1 MATQARNYLVQY
13 SSKQTLISAVNR
25 LINEKY
31 SSLSNEDCIHDQ
43 EFQNHLIS
51 AINSANDEDALLQSK
66 HVTILLS
73 DLRGFTAMAE
83 KYSALEVIDLL
94 NQYFLKM
101 SEVIQRH
108 NGTIDKFMG
117 DAIMVLFGA
126 PDTSEDDLERG
137 LACAI
142 EMQIAMA
149 EFNSE
154 THLKDY
160 PPLFMGIGINTGEV
174 VAGQLG
180 SYIHSEYT
188 VIGDEVNLASRVE
201 AHSLRGQILISE
213 NCYNQASDYIEIG
226 SKNTV
231 RVKGKTDVVNLY
243 ELVATN
249 KPSRLV
255 PPRNE
260 VRKSPRVL
268 MDAPLEFQC
277 LEGKQVLAKEYIG
290 RIIDLS
296 YGGIFAVSPVRLD
309 IQQEIKIVLSLSLMT
324 HQSSAIY
331 ARVIRVNKFDD
342 QWEVNL
348 EFTAIHH
355 EAQTAIK
362 DFVDQ
367 QIERI

>member
-1 MATQARNYLVQY
+1 VQY
-13 SSKQTLISAVNR
+13 SNKRTLIKNISQ
-25 LINEKY
+25 LINQRYLDK
-31 SSLSNEDCIHDQ
+31 LAIDCLTDKG
-43 EFQNHLIS
+43 FQQQLAE
-51 AINSANDEDALLQSK
+51 AINLVDEEDALLQSQ

-101 SEVIQRH
+101 SEVIQKY

-126 PDTSEDDLERG
+126 PDTNEDDLERG

-154 THLKDY
+154 TQLKDY
-160 PPLFMGIGINTGEV
+160 PPLYMGIGINTGEV

-213 NCYNQASDYIEIG
+213 NCYQQAKDYIEIA
-226 SKNTV
+226 SRNSV

-249 KPSRLV
+249 RPERLV

-260 VRKSPRVL
+260 VRKSPRIKL
-268 MDAPLEFQC
+268 DLPLDFQV
-277 LEGKQVLAKEYIG
+277 LEGKQVLDKEYTG

-296 YGGIFAVSPVRLD
+296 YGGIFAVSPVRLEA
-309 IQQEIKIVLSLSLMT
+309 QQEIKIALSLSLMT
-324 HQSSAIY
+324 NQSSAIY

-342 QWEVNL
+342 HWEVNL

-355 EAQTAIK
+355 EAQAAIK
-362 DFVDQ
+362 DFVDE

>member
-1 MATQARNYLVQY
+1 VQH
-13 SSKQTLISAVNR
+13 SNKQVLIQTLNKIINKKYNHEQGDDCQQDPDFQSQ
-25 LINEKY
+25 LINAINKAN
-31 SSLSNEDCIHDQ
+31 NEDP
-43 EFQNHLIS
+43 
-51 AINSANDEDALLQSK
+51 LLQSK
-66 HVTILLS
+66 RVTILLS

-83 KYSALEVIDLL
+83 KHSALEVIELL

-101 SEVIQRH
+101 SEVIQRY

-126 PDTSEDDLERG
+126 PKSHETDLERG
-137 LACAI
+137 IACAI

-149 EFNSE
+149 TFNSE
-154 THLKDY
+154 THLNDY

-213 NCYNQASDYIEIG
+213 NCYQQAKSYIEIG
-226 SKNTV
+226 SKNSV
-231 RVKGKTDVVNLY
+231 RVKGKSDMVNLY

-249 KPSRLV
+249 KPIRLV
-255 PPRNE
+255 PPRSE
-260 VRKSPRVL
+260 VRNSPRVL
-268 MDAPLEFQC
+268 VDSPLAFQC
-277 LEGKQVLAKEYIG
+277 LEGKQVLEEEYIG
-290 RIIDLS
+290 RIVDLS
-296 YGGIFAVSPVRLD
+296 YGGIFATSPVKLE
-309 IQQEIKIVLSLSLMT
+309 IQQEIKITLSLSLMS

-331 ARVIRVNKFDD
+331 ARVIRVNQFEH

-348 EFTAIHH
+348 EFTAIHQ
-355 EAQTAIK
+355 EAQAAIK

>member
-1 MATQARNYLVQY
+1 MQHSRKQA
-13 SSKQTLISAVNR
+13 LITEINKIINDKYGKLSREDCLQDVHLQDQ
-25 LINEKY
+25 LIN
-31 SSLSNEDCIHDQ
+31 
-43 EFQNHLIS
+43 
-51 AINSANDEDALLQSK
+51 AINLANNEDALLQSK

-101 SEVIQRH
+101 SEVIQRYD
-108 NGTIDKFMG
+108 GTIDKFMG

-126 PDTSEDDLERG
+126 PTSKIDDLQRG

-142 EMQIAMA
+142 DMQIAMA

-154 THLKDY
+154 THLKNY

-213 NCYNQASDYIEIG
+213 NCYQQAKDFIEIG
-226 SKNTV
+226 SKNSV
-231 RVKGKTDVVNLY
+231 RVKGKSDVVNLY

-249 KPSRLV
+249 KPERLV

-260 VRKSPRVL
+260 VRKSPRV
-268 MDAPLEFQC
+268 AINSPLAFQC
-277 LEGKQVLAKEYIG
+277 LEGKQVLAKEYLG
-290 RIIDLS
+290 QIIDLS
-296 YGGIFAVSPVRLD
+296 YGGIFATSPIRLEE
-309 IQQEIKIVLSLSLMT
+309 QQEIKISLSLSLMSQ
-324 HQSSAIY
+324 QSSAIY
-331 ARVIRVNKFDD
+331 ARVIRSNQFENH
-342 QWEVNL
+342 WEINL

-355 EAQTAIK
+355 DAQAAIK
-362 DFVDQ
+362 DFVDE

>member
-1 MATQARNYLVQY
+1 MQH
-13 SSKQTLISAVNR
+13 SSKQH
-25 LINEKY
+25 LINSINQLINDKY
-31 SSLSNEDCIHDQ
+31 GKDNQHDCLQDIDFQNQLINTINQANNEDP
-43 EFQNHLIS
+43 
-51 AINSANDEDALLQSK
+51 LLQSK

-126 PDTSEDDLERG
+126 PKSCDTDLERG

-149 EFNSE
+149 EFNNE

-213 NCYNQASDYIEIG
+213 NCFQQAKDYIEIG
-226 SKNTV
+226 SKNSV
-231 RVKGKTDVVNLY
+231 RVKGKSDVVNMY

-249 KPSRLV
+249 KPIRLV

-260 VRKSPRVL
+260 VRASPRVL
-268 MDAPLEFQC
+268 VDSPLAFQC
-277 LEGKQVLAKEYIG
+277 LEGKHVLAEEHLG

-296 YGGIFAVSPVRLD
+296 YGGIFAVSPIKLD
-309 IQQEIKIVLSLSLMT
+309 VQQEIKIALSLSLMS

-331 ARVIRVNKFDD
+331 ARIIRVNEFEG
-342 QWEVNL
+342 QWEINL
-348 EFTAIHH
+348 EFTSIHH
-355 EAQTAIK
+355 EAQAAIK
-362 DFVDQ
+362 DFVDE

>member
-1 MATQARNYLVQY
+1 VQY
-13 SSKQTLISAVNR
+13 SNKQNFIQNINKI
-25 LINEKY
+25 INEKY
-31 SSLSNEDCIHDQ
+31 EESSGEDCLQDKH
-43 EFQNHLIS
+43 FQNQLINT
-51 AINSANDEDALLQSK
+51 INQANNETPLLQSK

-101 SEVIQRH
+101 SEVIQRY

-126 PDTSEDDLERG
+126 PTTKEDDLERG

-142 EMQIAMA
+142 EMQIAMT

-154 THLKDY
+154 TKLKNY

-213 NCYNQASDYIEIG
+213 NCYQQAKDFIEIG
-226 SKNTV
+226 SRNTV

-249 KPSRLV
+249 KPTRLA
-255 PPRNE
+255 PPRSE
-260 VRKSPRVL
+260 IRKSPRIL
-268 MDAPLEFQC
+268 MDSPLAFQC
-277 LEGKQVLAKEYIG
+277 LEGKQVLPQEHQG

-296 YGGIFAVSPVRLD
+296 YGGIFAVSPIKLD
-309 IQQEIKIVLSLSLMT
+309 VQQEIQIALSLSLMS

-331 ARVIRVNKFDD
+331 ARVIRVNPFDD
-342 QWEVNL
+342 HWEVNL

>member
-1 MATQARNYLVQY
+1 MQY
-13 SSKQTLISAVNR
+13 SSKQALIKS
-25 LINEKY
+25 INQLVTEK
-31 SSLSNEDCIHDQ
+31 LGRDCLHDD
-43 EFQNHLIS
+43 EFQSQLLS
-51 AINSANDEDALLQSK
+51 AINTANDQDNLLQSQ

-101 SEVIQRH
+101 SEVIQRY

-126 PDTSEDDLERG
+126 PTTTKDDLERS

-213 NCYNQASDYIEIG
+213 NCYQQARDYVDIG
-226 SKNTV
+226 SKNSV
-231 RVKGKTDVVNLY
+231 RVKGKTEVVNLY

-249 KPSRLV
+249 KPKRLV
-255 PPRNE
+255 PPRSE
-260 VRKSPRVL
+260 IRKSPRVL
-268 MDAPLEFQC
+268 LDSPLAFQC
-277 LEGKQVLAKEYIG
+277 LEGKQILATEHNG

-296 YGGIFAVSPVRLD
+296 YGGIFAVSPIRLD
-309 IQQEIKIVLSLSLMT
+309 IQQEIKIVLSLSLMS

-331 ARVIRVNKFDD
+331 ARVIRVNKFED

-348 EFTAIHH
+348 EFTAIHQD
-355 EAQTAIK
+355 AQAAIK

-367 QIERI
+367 QIERV

>member
-1 MATQARNYLVQY
+1 MQY
-13 SSKQTLISAVNR
+13 SSKQALIKS
-25 LINEKY
+25 INQLVTEK
-31 SSLSNEDCIHDQ
+31 LGRDCLHDD
-43 EFQNHLIS
+43 EFQSQLLS
-51 AINSANDEDALLQSK
+51 AINTANDQDNLLQSQ

-126 PDTSEDDLERG
+126 PTTTKDDLERS

-213 NCYNQASDYIEIG
+213 NCYQQARDYVDIG
-226 SKNTV
+226 SKNSV
-231 RVKGKTDVVNLY
+231 RVKGKTEVVNLY

-249 KPSRLV
+249 KPKRLV
-255 PPRNE
+255 PPRSE
-260 VRKSPRVL
+260 IRKSPRVL
-268 MDAPLEFQC
+268 LDSPLAFQC
-277 LEGKQVLAKEYIG
+277 LEGKQVLATEHNG

-296 YGGIFAVSPVRLD
+296 YGGIFAVSPIRLD
-309 IQQEIKIVLSLSLMT
+309 IQQEIKIVLSLSLMS

-331 ARVIRVNKFDD
+331 ARVIRVNKFED

-348 EFTAIHH
+348 EFTAIHQD
-355 EAQTAIK
+355 AQAAIK

-367 QIERI
+367 QIERV

>member
-1 MATQARNYLVQY
+1 MQY
-13 SSKQTLISAVNR
+13 SNKLTLIKKINHIINTKYQKLSA
-25 LINEKY
+25 
-31 SSLSNEDCIHDQ
+31 EDCLQDTD
-43 EFQNHLIS
+43 FQNQLMN
-51 AINSANDEDALLQSK
+51 AINQANTEEPLLQSK

-83 KYSALEVIDLL
+83 KYSALEVIELL
-94 NQYFLKM
+94 NRYFLRM

-126 PDTSEDDLERG
+126 PESSETDLERG

-213 NCYNQASDYIEIG
+213 NCYQKAKHFIEVG

-231 RVKGKTDVVNLY
+231 RVKGKDDVVNLY

-249 KPSRLV
+249 KPERLV
-255 PPRNE
+255 PPRSE
-260 VRKSPRVL
+260 IRKSPRVSL
-268 MDAPLEFQC
+268 NSPLAFQC
-277 LEGKQVLAKEYIG
+277 IEGKQVLEKEHQG

-296 YGGIFAVSPVRLD
+296 YGGIFATSPVRLEA
-309 IQQEIKIVLSLSLMT
+309 QQEIKISLSLSLMS
-324 HQSSAIY
+324 HQNSAIY
-331 ARVIRVNKFDD
+331 ARVIRVNQFEDH
-342 QWEVNL
+342 WEINL

-355 EAQTAIK
+355 EAQAAIK

>member
-1 MATQARNYLVQY
+1 MQY
-13 SSKQTLISAVNR
+13 SSKQVLIQS
-25 LINEKY
+25 INKLVTDKY
-31 SSLSNEDCIHDQ
+31 HNGCLQDE
-43 EFQNHLIS
+43 EFQSQLLN
-51 AINSANDEDALLQSK
+51 AINTANDQDNLLKSQN
-66 HVTILLS
+66 VTILLS

-83 KYSALEVIDLL
+83 KYSAIELIDLL

-101 SEVIQRH
+101 SEIIQRY

-126 PDTSEDDLERG
+126 PTTSDNDLERA
-137 LACAI
+137 LSCAI

-174 VAGQLG
+174 VVGQLG

-213 NCYNQASDYIEIG
+213 NCYQQAKQYIEIG
-226 SKNTV
+226 SKNSV
-231 RVKGKTDVVNLY
+231 RVKGKSEIVNLY
-243 ELVATN
+243 ELVAIN
-249 KPSRLV
+249 KPKRLV
-255 PPRNE
+255 PPRKD
-260 VRKSPRVL
+260 VRKSPRVIV
-268 MDAPLEFQC
+268 DSPLAFQC
-277 LEGKQVLAKEYIG
+277 LEGKQILPTEHTG
-290 RIIDLS
+290 RIVDLS
-296 YGGIFAVSPVRLD
+296 YGGIFAVSPVQLD
-309 IQQEIKIVLSLSLMT
+309 VQQEIKITLSLSLMS
-324 HQSSAIY
+324 HQSSTVY
-331 ARVIRVNKFDD
+331 AKVIRTNKLEDHWD
-342 QWEVNL
+342 VNL

-355 EAQTAIK
+355 EAQAAIK
-362 DFVDQ
+362 DFVDE

>member
-1 MATQARNYLVQY
+1 MQY
-13 SSKQTLISAVNR
+13 SKKQDLIKNLNQ
-25 LINEKY
+25 LINQKY
-31 SSLSNEDCIHDQ
+31 AHKLGEDCQQDHL
-43 EFQNHLIS
+43 FQSLLTNT
-51 AINSANDEDALLQSK
+51 INDANEESPVLQSK
-66 HVTILLS
+66 YVTILLS

-94 NQYFLKM
+94 NKYFLKM
-101 SEVIQRH
+101 SQVIQRYD
-108 NGTIDKFMG
+108 GTIDKFMG

-126 PDTSEDDLERG
+126 PTSRDDDLERG
-137 LACAI
+137 LSCAI
-142 EMQIAMA
+142 DMQIAMA
-149 EFNSE
+149 EFNIESQ
-154 THLKDY
+154 LKGY
-160 PPLFMGIGINTGEV
+160 PALFMGIGINTGEV

-213 NCYNQASDYIEIG
+213 NCYQQAQNYIEIG
-226 SKNTV
+226 SKNAV
-231 RVKGKTDVVNLY
+231 RVKGKSEIVNLY

-249 KPSRLV
+249 KPIRLI
-255 PPRNE
+255 PPRSE
-260 VRKSPRVL
+260 VRNSPRVL
-268 MDAPLEFQC
+268 VDAPLAFQC
-277 LEGKQVLAKEYIG
+277 LAGKQVLEEETIG

-296 YGGIFAVSPVRLD
+296 YGGIFATSPIKLEV
-309 IQQEIKIVLSLSLMT
+309 QQEIKITLSLSLMS

-331 ARVIRVNKFDD
+331 ARVIRVNEFEN

-348 EFTAIHH
+348 EFTAIHQ
-355 EAQTAIK
+355 EAQAAIK

>member
-1 MATQARNYLVQY
+1 MQY
-13 SSKQTLISAVNR
+13 SSKQELIGTINQ

-31 SSLSNEDCIHDQ
+31 AGTSTEDCLQDQ
-43 EFQNHLIS
+43 EFQNRLVN
-51 AINSANDEDALLQSK
+51 AINNANDEDALLQSQ

-101 SEVIQRH
+101 SEVIQRY

-142 EMQIAMA
+142 DMQIAMA

-160 PPLFMGIGINTGEV
+160 PPLFMGIGLNTGEV

-213 NCYNQASDYIEIG
+213 NCYQQAKGYIEIG

-231 RVKGKTDVVNLY
+231 RVKGKSEVVNLY
-243 ELVATN
+243 ELIATN
-249 KPSRLV
+249 KPKRLT
-255 PPRNE
+255 PPRSE
-260 VRKSPRVL
+260 VRKSPRIM

-277 LEGKQVLAKEYIG
+277 LEGKQVLSKVFSG

-296 YGGIFAVSPVRLD
+296 YGGIFAISPVRLD
-309 IQQEIKIVLSLSLMT
+309 IQQEIKIALSLSLMSN
-324 HQSSAIY
+324 QNSAIY

-355 EAQTAIK
+355 EAQAAIK

>member
-1 MATQARNYLVQY
+1 VQY
-13 SSKQTLISAVNR
+13 SKKQALIKNLNQ
-25 LINEKY
+25 LINGKYAEK
-31 SSLSNEDCIHDQ
+31 LGEDCQQDSH
-43 EFQNHLIS
+43 FQGQLTN
-51 AINSANDEDALLQSK
+51 AINNANDENPRLQSK

-101 SEVIQRH
+101 SEVIQRYD
-108 NGTIDKFMG
+108 GTIDKFMG

-126 PDTSEDDLERG
+126 PTSKEDDLERG
-137 LACAI
+137 LSCAI
-142 EMQIAMA
+142 DMQIAMA
-149 EFNSE
+149 EFNIES
-154 THLKDY
+154 HLKNY

-213 NCYNQASDYIEIG
+213 NCYQQAKNYIEIG
-226 SKNTV
+226 NENSV
-231 RVKGKTDVVNLY
+231 RVKGKSDIVNLY

-249 KPSRLV
+249 KPIRLA
-255 PPRNE
+255 PPRSE

-268 MDAPLEFQC
+268 VDSPLAFQC
-277 LEGKQVLAKEYIG
+277 LEGKQVLDEEYIG

-296 YGGIFAVSPVRLD
+296 YGGIFAISPINLELR
-309 IQQEIKIVLSLSLMT
+309 QEIKIALSLSLMS
-324 HQSSAIY
+324 HQSCAIY
-331 ARVIRVNKFDD
+331 ARVIRVNKFED

-355 EAQTAIK
+355 EAQAAIK

>member
-1 MATQARNYLVQY
+1 MQY
-13 SSKQTLISAVNR
+13 SSKQELIGTINQ

-31 SSLSNEDCIHDQ
+31 SNISTEDCLHDQ
-43 EFQNHLIS
+43 EFQSRLVN
-51 AINSANDEDALLQSK
+51 AINSANDEDSLLQSQ

-101 SEVIQRH
+101 SEVIQRY

-126 PDTSEDDLERG
+126 PDIKEDDLERG

-142 EMQIAMA
+142 DMQIAMA

-160 PPLFMGIGINTGEV
+160 PPLFMGIGLNTGEV

-213 NCYNQASDYIEIG
+213 NCYQQAKGYIEIG

-231 RVKGKTDVVNLY
+231 RVKGKSEVVNLY
-243 ELVATN
+243 ELIATN
-249 KPSRLV
+249 KPKRLT
-255 PPRNE
+255 PPRSE
-260 VRKSPRVL
+260 VRKSPRIM

-277 LEGKQVLAKEYIG
+277 LEGKQVLSKVFSG

-296 YGGIFAVSPVRLD
+296 YGGIFAISPVRLD
-309 IQQEIKIVLSLSLMT
+309 IQQEIKIALSLSLMSN
-324 HQSSAIY
+324 QNSAIY

-355 EAQTAIK
+355 EAQAAIK

>member
-1 MATQARNYLVQY
+1 MQHSNKQALIKNLNQLVNKQY
-13 SSKQTLISAVNR
+13 AQKLGQDCQQDNNFQNK
-25 LINEKY
+25 LIN
-31 SSLSNEDCIHDQ
+31 I
-43 EFQNHLIS
+43 
-51 AINSANDEDALLQSK
+51 INNANDESPLLQSK
-66 HVTILLS
+66 NVTILLS

-83 KYSALEVIDLL
+83 RYSALEVIDLL

-101 SEVIQRH
+101 SEVIQRY

-126 PDTSEDDLERG
+126 PTSKEDDLERC
-137 LACAI
+137 LSCAI
-142 EMQIAMA
+142 DMQIAMA

-154 THLKDY
+154 NHLKDY

-213 NCYNQASDYIEIG
+213 NCYQQAKDYIEIG
-226 SKNTV
+226 SKNSV
-231 RVKGKTDVVNLY
+231 RVKGKSDIVNLY

-249 KPSRLV
+249 KPIRLV
-255 PPRNE
+255 PPRSE
-260 VRKSPRVL
+260 VRNSPRVL
-268 MDAPLEFQC
+268 VDSPLAFQC
-277 LEGKQVLAKEYIG
+277 VEGKQVLEEEYTG

-296 YGGIFAVSPVRLD
+296 YGGIFATSPIELELR
-309 IQQEIKIVLSLSLMT
+309 QEIKISLSLSLMS

-331 ARVIRVNKFDD
+331 ARVIRTNKFENL
-342 QWEVNL
+342 WEVNL

-355 EAQTAIK
+355 EAQAAIK

>member
-1 MATQARNYLVQY
+1 MQY
-13 SSKQTLISAVNR
+13 SSKQALIQNISQ
-25 LINEKY
+25 LINKNY
-31 SSLSNEDCIHDQ
+31 GDSLGLDCLKDKSFQ
-43 EFQNHLIS
+43 EQLLN
-51 AINSANDEDALLQSK
+51 AINHANEEDGLLQSQ

-126 PDTSEDDLERG
+126 PDTNEDDLERG

-160 PPLFMGIGINTGEV
+160 PPLYMGIGINTGEV

-213 NCYNQASDYIEIG
+213 NCYQQAKEYIEIG
-226 SKNTV
+226 SKNSV
-231 RVKGKTDVVNLY
+231 RVKGKDEVVNLY
-243 ELVATN
+243 ELVASN
-249 KPSRLV
+249 KPHRLV

-260 VRKSPRVL
+260 VRKSPRVKL
-268 MDAPLEFQC
+268 DSPLAFQC
-277 LEGKQVLAKEYIG
+277 LEGKQVLTEEYIG

-296 YGGIFAVSPVRLD
+296 YGGIFAVSPIRLEV
-309 IQQEIKIVLSLSLMT
+309 QQEIKIALSLSLMS

-331 ARVIRVNKFDD
+331 ARVIRANKFED

-355 EAQTAIK
+355 EAQSAIK
-362 DFVDQ
+362 DFVDE

>member
-1 MATQARNYLVQY
+1 MQY
-13 SSKQTLISAVNR
+13 SKKQTLIKNINQ

-31 SSLSNEDCIHDQ
+31 ALNPADDCLQDSQFQDQ
-43 EFQNHLIS
+43 LLS
-51 AINSANDEDALLQSK
+51 AINNANGEESLLQSK

-83 KYSALEVIDLL
+83 RYSALEVIDLL

-101 SEVIQRH
+101 SEVIQRYD
-108 NGTIDKFMG
+108 GTIDKFMG

-126 PDTSEDDLERG
+126 PTSKEDDLERG

-142 EMQIAMA
+142 DMQIAMA

-160 PPLFMGIGINTGEV
+160 PPLFMGIGLNTGEV

-213 NCYNQASDYIEIG
+213 NCYQQAQDYIEIG
-226 SKNTV
+226 SKNSV
-231 RVKGKTDVVNLY
+231 RVKGKSDVVNLY

-249 KPSRLV
+249 KPTRLV

-268 MDAPLEFQC
+268 VDSPLAFQC
-277 LEGKQVLAKEYIG
+277 LKGKQVLEEEYTG

-296 YGGIFAVSPVRLD
+296 YGGIFATSP
-309 IQQEIKIVLSLSLMT
+309 IQLELRQEIKIALSLSLMS

-331 ARVIRVNKFDD
+331 ARVIRSNIFEDH
-342 QWEVNL
+342 WEINL

-355 EAQTAIK
+355 EAQAAIK